1 MLHVDISYLSCWGQK
16 EFTYDSREKSGE
28 GEETFK
34 DFQRTK
40 FGVSEMNYAV
50 YRGKILFMY
59 MFKKIMQNL
68 NL

>member
-50 YRGKILFMY
+50 
-59 MFKKIMQNL
+59 
-68 NL
+68 

>member
-1 MLHVDISYLSCWGQK
+1 MLGAEVYATL

-50 YRGKILFMY
+50 
-59 MFKKIMQNL
+59 
-68 NL
+68 